1 MTSTWE
7 SLKTMEVA
15 GCCCGKMGLRQGTV
29 AVSAMVVGMGV
40 LAYLS
45 GELLLSAIYCLL
57 GGFGLYAALA
67 RDAQSLKIFMGA
79 VVTLVVIKVVVLLY
93 YVVVQH
99 ALVAKMAE
107 VRCAG
112 LRHEQECLQWMQQ
125 TFGGKLALIFFGISA
140 LIVLCNGFMVLSLV
154 AKMAE
159 VRCAGLRHEQE
170 CLQWMQQTFGGKLAL
185 IFFGISAL
193 IVLCNG
199 FMVLLAYNL
208 KQVVE
213 AGGNGDEMMTPAQY
227 KKEHGHAG
235 EPIVVKEG
243 A

>member
-125 TFGGKLALIFFGISA
+125 TFGGKLALIFFGI
-140 LIVLCNGFMVLSLV
+140 
-154 AKMAE
+154 
-159 VRCAGLRHEQE
+159 
-170 CLQWMQQTFGGKLAL
+170 T
-185 IFFGISAL
+185 AL

>member
-29 AVSAMVVGMGV
+29 AVSALVVGMGM

-45 GELLLSAIYCLL
+45 GEVLLAGIYLLL
-57 GGFGLYAALA
+57 GGLGLYASLA
-67 RDAQSLKIFMGA
+67 RDPTTLKVFIWA
-79 VVTLVVIKVVVLLY
+79 VVALVVVKVVLLLY

-99 ALVAKMAE
+99 ALV
-107 VRCAG
+107 
-112 LRHEQECLQWMQQ
+112 
-125 TFGGKLALIFFGISA
+125 S
-140 LIVLCNGFMVLSLV
+140 
-154 AKMAE
+154 KMAE